1 MCFPEQLLSQ
11 NRAWVRHALSADP
24 ALFERCAKG
33 QQPKLLWIGCSDS
46 RVPAEVVTGAKPGE
60 IFVHRNIANLFA
72 PHDENT
78 MSVVEYA
85 VRVLQ
90 VTDIVVCGHYGCG
103 GVRAALGPRL
113 EDMPHVEY
121 RIDELRMLA
130 QRHRAELDAIACID
144 ARTNRLVE
152 LNVIDQ
158 AARLDALPLLRD
170 APQRPRVHGWI
181 FDIRNGLIQ
190 ALEHAGNAAGCDAAT
205 VALFKGAGAAPTGDA
220 AQLSSQ
226 WRQA

>member
-1 MCFPEQLLSQ
+1 MCFSEQLLSQ
-11 NRAWVRHALSADP
+11 NRAWVRDALSDDP

-85 VRVLQ
+85 IRVLG
-90 VTDIVVCGHYGCG
+90 VSDIVVCGHYGCG
-103 GVRAALGPRL
+103 GVRASLGPRL

-130 QRHRAELDAIACID
+130 QRHRAELDAIPCID
-144 ARTNRLVE
+144 ARTNRLAE

-170 APQRPRVHGWI
+170 APLRPRVHAWI

-190 ALEHAGNAAGCDAAT
+190 ELAHAGDAAGCHAST
-205 VALFKGAGAAPTGDA
+205 VARFNGAEAVRAGDA
-220 AQLSSQ
+220 AQFSSER
-226 WRQA
+226 RQA